1 MKYISMIY
9 KSFQGAWVIWGVA
22 GIRQY
27 LFYTKKEAIKRYN
40 AEAKQFIKK
49 EKWL

>member
-27 LFYTKKEAIKRYN
+27 LFLHQERSNKTI
-40 AEAKQFIKK
+40 QH
-49 EKWL
+49 

>member
-1 MKYISMIY
+1 MRYISMIY
-9 KSFQGAWVIWGVA
+9 KSFQGALVIWGVA

-27 LFYTKKEAIKRYN
+27 LFYTKKEAIKQYN
-40 AEAKQFIKK
+40 AEAKQFITK